1 VARWEQA
8 QGIHRVDWP
17 AQSSDLNP
25 IEHLWDHL
33 DRRLRERGHLPTS
46 CAEMAAALQEE
57 WGRIPLDVVRNLVS
71 DVPSRT
77 RAVIDAKGGPT
88 RY

>member
-1 VARWEQA
+1 V
-8 QGIHRVDWP
+8 VV
-17 AQSSDLNP
+17 
-25 IEHLWDHL
+25 IEGTL
-33 DRRLRERGHLPTS
+33 DRNGHIDLMSSHLPTS
-46 CAEMAAALQEE
+46 CAKMAAALQEE